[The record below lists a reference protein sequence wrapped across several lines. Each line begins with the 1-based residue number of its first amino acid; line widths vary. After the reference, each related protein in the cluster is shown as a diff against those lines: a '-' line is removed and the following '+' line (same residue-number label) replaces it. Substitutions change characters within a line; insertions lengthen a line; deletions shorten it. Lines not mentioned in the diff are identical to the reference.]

1 MDVGDVDAARR
12 VQPLELAVAMGLVG
26 RVAGMSGMGVLGE
39 GGAGEGDE
47 PPDSM
52 RRRSI
57 PDMAFSLKLPQGSA
71 AFGRGNGRTG
81 LGRLRCGLQ
90 STPCQPHS
98 AP

>member
-47 PPDSM
+47 PPGQHEAAIDPGHG
-52 RRRSI
+52 I
-57 PDMAFSLKLPQGSA
+57 LPEASA
-71 AFGRGNGRTG
+71 G
-81 LGRLRCGLQ
+81 
-90 STPCQPHS
+90 
-98 AP
+98 